1 MNNFDIKTF
10 NKIAVYAYEEDGL
23 LPKGID
29 FCEKTFKRLF
39 DMIFPKI
46 QITEL
51 FLDGPSLNQNNFRY
65 EWYRLLHKCQHNEFD
80 LVIIPSLQTLS
91 QDGIQ
96 SMHLT
101 KELIKH
107 PNPPK
112 VYFALE
118 DIASTVEDFEN
129 TLCIN
134 CIINDAVN
142 QRKKQKNKLL
152 QYLKLT
158 KNWNI

>member
-65 EWYRLLHKCQHNEFD
+65 EWYRLLLLKIYAFT
-80 LVIIPSLQTLS
+80 LPSYQ
-91 QDGIQ
+91 
-96 SMHLT
+96 
-101 KELIKH
+101 
-107 PNPPK
+107 
-112 VYFALE
+112 
-118 DIASTVEDFEN
+118 
-129 TLCIN
+129 
-134 CIINDAVN
+134 
-142 QRKKQKNKLL
+142 
-152 QYLKLT
+152 
-158 KNWNI
+158 

>member
-1 MNNFDIKTF
+1 MAKLVTF
-10 NKIAVYAYEEDGL
+10 VFRATGRDVFLLKGYAGTG
-23 LPKGID
+23 KS
-29 FCEKTFKRLF
+29 
-39 DMIFPKI
+39 
-46 QITEL
+46 
-51 FLDGPSLNQNNFRY
+51 SLVGA
-65 EWYRLLHKCQHNEFD
+65 
-80 LVIIPSLQTLS
+80 LVKTLS